1 MAGAIRLRD
10 RKVPQDGAH
19 TPAPRNTTRDRPT
32 GEPPWEGCPTDR
44 GTPSGFPGPL
54 RPDPS
59 GPSPGN
65 ASSATRSLSARTPAA
80 GNSGLGRVGWVSG
93 IGTGLSGWAP

>member
-19 TPAPRNTTRDRPT
+19 TPAPRSTTKA
-32 GEPPWEGCPTDR
+32 
-44 GTPSGFPGPL
+44 
-54 RPDPS
+54 
-59 GPSPGN
+59 GPSSGN
-65 ASSATRSLSARTPAA
+65 ASSANRSLSARTPAA

-93 IGTGLSGWAP
+93 MGTGLSGWAP

>member
-32 GEPPWEGCPTDR
+32 GEPPWG
-44 GTPSGFPGPL
+44 S
-54 RPDPS
+54 PDPS

-65 ASSATRSLSARTPAA
+65 ASSAARSLSARTPAA